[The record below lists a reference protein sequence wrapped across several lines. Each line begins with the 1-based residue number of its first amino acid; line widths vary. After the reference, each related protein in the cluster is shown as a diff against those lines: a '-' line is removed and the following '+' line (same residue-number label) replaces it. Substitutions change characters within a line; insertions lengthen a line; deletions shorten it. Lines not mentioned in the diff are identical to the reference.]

1 VKRKIC
7 GPYRKSN
14 QEISEVW
21 LVLWTSGKTKRVVSH
36 EMPFDMRSQVCGAQF
51 LIILLLFSLFNK
63 GRYRSNWLRSQ
74 LKLLCATSVTY
85 RFHTENPEISDASI
99 QNVVARRI
107 GACVLCTPDTIG
119 GYKISYSLK
128 FFVVFLSFCRKM
140 P

>member
-1 VKRKIC
+1 MAPTGNRIKRSPKSGSYC
-7 GPYRKSN
+7 GRLGKQS
-14 QEISEVW
+14 VW
-21 LVLWTSGKTKRVVSH
+21 SLMKCLPTCAVGFVV
-36 EMPFDMRSQVCGAQF
+36 PNF
-51 LIILLLFSLFNK
+51 LLFFYFSRCLNK

-128 FFVVFLSFCRKM
+128 LFVVFLSFCRKM